1 MFTTLFLIIAAVL
14 FFKLAVLAFRMT
26 WGIGKVLL
34 SIVFLPLFLIGI
46 VLRLF
51 WLLVPIILIGVVVT
65 LVMKDSSM

>member
-14 FFKLAVLAFRMT
+14 FFKLVVLAFRMT
-26 WGIGKVLL
+26 WGIGKALL